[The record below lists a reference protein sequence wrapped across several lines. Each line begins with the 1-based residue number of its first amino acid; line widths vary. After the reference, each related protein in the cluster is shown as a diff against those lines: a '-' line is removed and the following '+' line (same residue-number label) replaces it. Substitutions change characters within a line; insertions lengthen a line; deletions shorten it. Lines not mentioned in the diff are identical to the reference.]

1 MTYAVKVPFGD
12 GMLFVTEGSCNDPKV
27 KTYEDLDDAI
37 EARMLW
43 GPKAQVV
50 EYKEEDE

>member
-1 MTYAVKVPFGD
+1 MTYAVKVPFEN
-12 GMLFVTEGSCNDPKV
+12 GMLYVTEGNFNDLKV
-27 KTYEDLDDAI
+27 KTYEDLDHAI